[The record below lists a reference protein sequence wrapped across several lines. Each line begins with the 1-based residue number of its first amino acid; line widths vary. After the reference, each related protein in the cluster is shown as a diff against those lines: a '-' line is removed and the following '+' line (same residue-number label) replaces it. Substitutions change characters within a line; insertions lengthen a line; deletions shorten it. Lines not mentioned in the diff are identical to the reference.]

1 MQLQSINEN
10 QCITESCLHSQI
22 LKDWTLTYDQV
33 SAGRFESSLHEISF
47 DGIQIYEEKFKPSI
61 FQRGEAKKNALCLG
75 MFSELHNQAIWMGK
89 SITGHEILSCC
100 DREEILLRTP
110 ENSAFYSL
118 TIPFE
123 LLGDQNFEHQHS
135 KYNNVLSSQHSELF
149 YCKFI
154 KLMNNVMANT
164 TFVNHHATKQ
174 QVKSDIL
181 DLSDQ
186 FLLELNQHYE
196 PTKIS
201 IQKARQVV
209 KKVCDV
215 LQENKDHCHS
225 IEELCQI
232 TFTSRRTLQNCFEL
246 ITGQSPALFLK
257 TIKLNA
263 VRRALQNSNEN
274 TSISDIA
281 SHWGFWHLSQFSV
294 DYKRLFGESPSQT
307 LSLRKKFRLENTISK
322 YIK

>member
-1 MQLQSINEN
+1 MYSQSINEN
-10 QCITESCLHSQI
+10 QCITESGLHSQI
-22 LKDWTLTYDQV
+22 LKDWTLTYDQI
-33 SAGRFESSLHEISF
+33 SAGRFESFLREISF

-61 FQRGEAKKNALCLG
+61 FQRGEAKKNSLCLG
-75 MFSELHNQAIWMGK
+75 MFSELSNNAIWMGK

-118 TIPFE
+118 TVPFE
-123 LLGDQNFEHQHS
+123 LLGDQSFEQHHT
-135 KYNNVLSSQHSELF
+135 KYSNVLSSQYSEKF

-154 KLMNNVMANT
+154 NLLNDVMENRD
-164 TFVNHHATKQ
+164 FVNHHATKQ

-186 FLLELNQHYE
+186 FLLALNQHHE

-209 KKVCDV
+209 KKVCEI
-215 LQENKDHCHS
+215 LHEEQDHCHS
-225 IEELCQI
+225 IEDLCQI

-246 ITGQSPALFLK
+246 ITGQSPAQFLK
-257 TIKLNA
+257 IIKLNA
-263 VRRALQNSNEN
+263 VRRALQNSHEH
-274 TSISDIA
+274 SCVSDIA
-281 SHWGFWHLSQFSV
+281 AHWGFWHLSQFSM

-307 LSLRKKFRLENTISK
+307 LLQCKSPKLS
-322 YIK
+322 